1 MNILTRFLLLP
12 ALCLAAAGTALA
24 DVASTRQGLHQWPAL
39 GGKLYMVAGTVADV
53 LRYQRTMTF
62 YFQDK
67 SSGDWNVVPIADGPA
82 SLSESWNHVG
92 RGETTVRDG
101 FVAARGNDVFLVE
114 AALDEKRGGVDA
126 TWYRLAK
133 DDPAYIDGP
142 SVVLK
147 RVARVPY
154 PRGTSVEAVL
164 KKEAVVPPAQR
175 SKP

>member
-1 MNILTRFLLLP
+1 MNTLTRILLMP
-12 ALCLAAAGTALA
+12 ALYAACAGAALA

-67 SSGDWNVVPIADGPA
+67 SGGDWNVVPVADSPA
-82 SLSESWNHVG
+82 ALSESWHHVS

-101 FVAARGNDVFLVE
+101 FVAARGDDVFLIE
-114 AALDEKRGGVDA
+114 AALDDKRGGVDA

-133 DDPAYIDGP
+133 DDPAYVDGP
-142 SVVLK
+142 SVILK

-164 KKEAVVPPAQR
+164 KKEAAVPPAQR

>member
-1 MNILTRFLLLP
+1 MKSLAQLLLVP
-12 ALCLAAAGTALA
+12 AMYVVLTGAALA

-67 SSGDWNVVPIADGPA
+67 SVGDWNIVPVADGPD
-82 SLSESWNHVG
+82 SLSEQWNHVS
-92 RGETTVRDG
+92 RGETTVRDAY
-101 FVAARGNDVFLVE
+101 VAARGNDVFLVE
-114 AALDEKRGGVDA
+114 AALDEKRGTVDA
-126 TWYRLAK
+126 TWYRLVK
-133 DDPAYIDGP
+133 DDPAYVDGP

-147 RVARVPY
+147 RIARVPY
-154 PRGTSVEAVL
+154 PRGTTVEAVL
-164 KKEAVVPPAQR
+164 KKEAAVAPAQR